1 MFSALQDSFRWTNDV
16 VSEVVTGVGSSSHAA
31 RRTKAYVW
39 RPAVDMRKGSTVCTL
54 TTFAY

>member
-16 VSEVVTGVGSSSHAA
+16 VSEVVTGVGNSSHAA
-31 RRTKAYVW
+31 RRAKAYVW
-39 RPAVDMRKGSTVCTL
+39 RPAVDIRDGSTVCTL